1 MRWSNDPLSPNT
13 VEVVRTLLPQG
24 DEDTWLLPRLQ
35 AHVQARITAL
45 VPAAPFAPV
54 PPPAVA
60 DLVPCL
66 AAFLGLEEARAQK
79 LLPIL
84 AVAPRPPWT
93 PSGLPGLHV
102 YPLTGGSGM
111 GGATGLLVSLAP
123 GHALPLH
130 RHQGEEW
137 TLLLQ
142 GWVQEDDGH
151 CWGPGDRLHRAPG
164 SVHAFSTLAA
174 TPCLCAVVNDGGV
187 EFVGARPAV
196 GDA

>member
-1 MRWSNDPLSPNT
+1 MRWPHETHLPNA
-13 VEVVRTLLPQG
+13 VEVVRPLFPQG
-24 DEDTWLLPRLQ
+24 NEDMRFLPRLQ

-45 VPAAPFAPV
+45 VPAAPFTPA

-60 DLVPCL
+60 ALVPCL
-66 AAFLGLEEARAQK
+66 AAFLGLEEARTQE

-84 AVAPRPPWT
+84 AGAPRPPWT
-93 PSGLPGLHV
+93 SSGLPGLHV
-102 YPLTGGSGM
+102 YPLPGGPGL
-111 GGATGLLVSLAP
+111 GGATCLLVSLAP